1 VISAE
6 ARENISTQPSA
17 PSADNPGMTSPLL
30 FLLALLAHRSEPDAT
45 LLAELEWMLRLY
57 PAKGRA

>member
-1 VISAE
+1 
-6 ARENISTQPSA
+6 
-17 PSADNPGMTSPLL
+17 MLTSPLL

-57 PAKGRA
+57 PAEGRA